1 MVILIEQN
9 VLLLLVELCE
19 SQTKTNIKVQHIS
32 RTRKLSINYS
42 IQILYSDHPP
52 THIINV
58 LILIIT
64 TPLSH
69 FNIFTELKME
79 LLRKLFKPIHTP
91 TLLVAAPALL
101 QFVFF
106 LWPIKKKKNRTKD
119 WKTEKTNR
127 NANRE
132 YIKLILELSSKLAC
146 WY

>member
-9 VLLLLVELCE
+9 VLLMLIELCE
-19 SQTKTNIKVQHIS
+19 SYTKTNIKVQCIS

-42 IQILYSDHPP
+42 IEILYSDHPP

-69 FNIFTELKME
+69 FSIFTELKME
-79 LLRKLFKPIHTP
+79 LFRKLFKLTHTLR
-91 TLLVAAPALL
+91 LLVAAPALL

-106 LWPIKKKKNRTKD
+106 FWPIKKKKNKR
-119 WKTEKTNR
+119 
-127 NANRE
+127 
-132 YIKLILELSSKLAC
+132 LEN
-146 WY
+146 WEN